1 MQNENFECWVEVPG
15 TDGRFMVSHRGRL
28 KAFGKKRRVSRKT
41 FIEVVNEPRRLVCD
55 YKTGRL
61 GWWVFFDNARL
72 FLPRDELMALFP
84 PEFRDIDH
92 SLDAEAEARRDE
104 TYLDPDALRKGAMA
118 NGKGT
123 DE

>member
-1 MQNENFECWVEVPG
+1 ML
-15 TDGRFMVSHRGRL
+15 GRGAWHGRTVHGEPPGRL

-55 YKTGRL
+55 YKTGRF
-61 GWWVFFDNARL
+61 GWWVFFDNAKL

-92 SLDAEAEARRDE
+92 SLDAAAAARRDE
-104 TYLDPDALRKGAMA
+104 TYLDPDALRNGAGRDKEA
-118 NGKGT
+118 K